1 MIILNSLVHEKD
13 ENKDTYMEECY
24 IKTAIEFCL
33 QLQISNFLFTELYDF
48 FLDKDFQDEFVQ

>member
-1 MIILNSLVHEKD
+1 VHEKD

-33 QLQISNFLFTELYDF
+33 
-48 FLDKDFQDEFVQ
+48 